1 MMTTFRSKPPREKK
15 QRTASVKVSA
25 PKDDSMRLNKYVAHC
40 GICSRREAAE
50 LVKKGL
56 ILVNKQVEL
65 NPSYIVQ
72 SKDKIFYQG
81 NLITPEEKKVY
92 ILINKP
98 KNTVTT
104 SKDEKN
110 RKTVLDMVS
119 NSVKERVYPVGRLD
133 RNTTGLLLLTNDGEL
148 SQKLAHPSFQVKK
161 IYHVV
166 LHKNLSVPDFQKISE
181 GLILEDGKA
190 KVDGISYVDGKKN
203 EIGIEIHSG
212 KNRII
217 RRIFEH
223 LNYQV
228 EKLDRVYY
236 AGLTKKNL
244 PRGKYR
250 HLTSQEVIN
259 LKHFLK

>member
-1 MMTTFRSKPPREKK
+1 MTTFRSKPPREKK

-212 KNRII
+212 KYRVV
-217 RRIFEH
+217 RRMFEALGH
-223 LNYQV
+223 V
-228 EKLDRVYY
+228 VKRLDRVSF

-244 PRGKYR
+244 SRGKWRYLNER
-250 HLTSQEVIN
+250 EVN
-259 LKHFLK
+259 ALRMGAFE